1 MIRFKQV
8 HAGALLIL
16 ALAANV
22 RPASAQAAKPLSGEE
37 TRETNLR
44 AYVELLR
51 SDLRTQ
57 KVAIITEL
65 MQLSEGDD
73 AKFWPIY
80 REYEGELA
88 ALNDGRMSL
97 ITDYADNYGKMT
109 DAIAD
114 RIARAAL
121 DSESKRVALKQ
132 KYYDRLAK
140 TLSPITAARFFQVE
154 NQILLLLDL
163 QISASLPLVQ
173 EQ

>member
-1 MIRFKQV
+1 MMRFKYV
-8 HAGALLIL
+8 HTAALVMF
-16 ALAANV
+16 ALATSAG
-22 RPASAQAAKPLSGEE
+22 PSAQAGKPLSSEE

-57 KVAIITEL
+57 KLAIVSEL
-65 MQLSEGDD
+65 MQLSDADD

-88 ALNDGRMSL
+88 ALNDGRIAL
-97 ITDYADNYGKMT
+97 IQEYADNYGKMT
-109 DAIAD
+109 NDVAD
-114 RIARAAL
+114 RLARAAL
-121 DSESKRVALKQ
+121 DGEAKRTALKQ

-140 TLSPITAARFFQVE
+140 TLSPIAAARFFQVE